1 MRQEII
7 DLYDQY
13 AHHGLDRRTFF
24 QKLTELTGSSA
35 AAAAAFAAIAPSAAK
50 AALVAPDDPRLHTE
64 SIEITTGLGPLKGYL
79 VRPVAA
85 PARIGAVIVVHENR
99 GLNPHIQD
107 VTRRMGL
114 EGFLAFAPD
123 FLSPLGGTPEDPDQA
138 REMIGKLDMDGVV
151 AQATAAIGWLE
162 NRPDTNGRAAI
173 MGFCWGGGVVG
184 AVAVA
189 APELDAGVVYYG
201 RQPDPARVKDIR
213 APLLLHYAG
222 MDQRINEG
230 IPAFQAALDAA
241 GVRYELHLYEGAQH
255 AFNNDTSAERYDKA
269 AADLAWSRTVAF
281 LREHLGASS

>member
-24 QKLTELTGSSA
+24 QRLTELTGSAA

-50 AALVAPDDPRLHTE
+50 AALVAADDPRLHTE
-64 SIEITTGLGPLKGYL
+64 TVEITTGAGPLKGY
-79 VRPVAA
+79 VARPADA

-99 GLNPHIQD
+99 GLNAHIQD
-107 VTRRMGL
+107 VTRRIAL
-114 EGFLAFAPD
+114 EGFLGFAPD

-138 REMIGKLDMDGVV
+138 REMIGKLDMQTVV

-162 NRPDTNGRAAI
+162 TRPDTNGRAGI

-201 RQPDPARVKDIR
+201 RQPEPAEVAAIR

-222 MDQRINEG
+222 QDSRINEG
-230 IPAFQAALDAA
+230 IPAFEAALKAA
-241 GVRYELHLYEGAQH
+241 GVAFELHLYPGVQH

-269 AADLAWSRTVAF
+269 AADLAWSRTVRF
-281 LREHLGASS
+281 LKQHLGASA

>member
-13 AHHGLDRRTFF
+13 AHHGLDRRAFF

-50 AALVAPDDPRLHTE
+50 AALIAPDDPRLHTE

-79 VRPVAA
+79 ARPAQA
-85 PARIGAVIVVHENR
+85 PARIGSVIVVHENR
-99 GLNPHIQD
+99 GLNAHIED
-107 VTRRMGL
+107 VTRRVAL

-123 FLSPLGGTPEDPDQA
+123 FLSPAGGTPEDPDQA
-138 REMIGKLDMDGVV
+138 REMIGTLDMDGVV

-173 MGFCWGGGVVG
+173 MGFCWGGGVVS

-189 APELDAGVVYYG
+189 APELDAGIAYYG

-213 APLLLHYAG
+213 AALLLHYAG

-230 IPAFQAALDAA
+230 IPAFEAALKAA
-241 GVRYELHLYEGAQH
+241 GVRYALHLYEGAQH

-269 AADLAWSRTVAF
+269 AADLAWSRSVAF
-281 LREHLGASS
+281 LKEHLGASS